1 MLGHYGK
8 HDHAVLDKYETS
20 AGVINEDITTWQT
33 EERFDLILSIS
44 TFEHIG
50 FDDDAAGGSADKI
63 LGAIAACRKLLNS
76 QGRLAI
82 TVPLGYN
89 PDLDRLIERNK
100 LGEDRG
106 WFLLRHGPREW
117 KVVARHQ
124 ALGTPFGRPFPFA
137 NALLVAEF
145 DASD

>member
-1 MLGHYGK
+1 MTMPRVVRRIKFWPPSPL
-8 HDHAVLDKYETS
+8 
-20 AGVINEDITTWQT
+20 AGICNP
-33 EERFDLILSIS
+33 
-44 TFEHIG
+44 
-50 FDDDAAGGSADKI
+50 
-63 LGAIAACRKLLNS
+63 

-89 PDLDRLIERNK
+89 PELDRLIERNE

-117 KVVARHQ
+117 KEVARHQ
-124 ALGTPFGRPFPFA
+124 AMGTPFGRPFPFA

-145 DASD
+145 DAPN